1 MQQHFNHNH
10 NKNLTKKKEGDREK
24 LFLNL
29 MHCSQYT
36 SQFFSTGKGHYFPD
50 TVALFGKKQKLN
62 HMISVTTDKQEPVWE
77 KSKKMDQWSTVIFLR
92 TLEIFWPW
100 YDWVLY

>member
-1 MQQHFNHNH
+1 
-10 NKNLTKKKEGDREK
+10 
-24 LFLNL
+24 

-36 SQFFSTGKGHYFPD
+36 SQFFSTDKGHYFTD

>member
-1 MQQHFNHNH
+1 MFSHTECHLSATQQCNST
-10 NKNLTKKKEGDREK
+10 LITTITKILQK

-36 SQFFSTGKGHYFPD
+36 SHFFSTGKGHYFTD

-62 HMISVTTDKQEPVWE
+62 HMTSVTTDKQEP
-77 KSKKMDQWSTVIFLR
+77 M
-92 TLEIFWPW
+92 
-100 YDWVLY
+100 

>member
-1 MQQHFNHNH
+1 MPFVCHTTMQQHFNHNH
-10 NKNLTKKKEGDREK
+10 NKNLTKKKEGEREK

-36 SQFFSTGKGHYFPD
+36 SQFFSTGKGHYFTD

-62 HMISVTTDKQEPVWE
+62 HMISVTTDKQEP
-77 KSKKMDQWSTVIFLR
+77 M
-92 TLEIFWPW
+92 
-100 YDWVLY
+100 

>member
-1 MQQHFNHNH
+1 
-10 NKNLTKKKEGDREK
+10 
-24 LFLNL
+24 

-77 KSKKMDQWSTVIFLR
+77 NSKKMDQWSTVIFLR

>member
-1 MQQHFNHNH
+1 
-10 NKNLTKKKEGDREK
+10 
-24 LFLNL
+24 

-77 KSKKMDQWSTVIFLR
+77 NSKKMDQWSTVIFLR

-100 YDWVLY
+100 YDKVLY